1 MLVVGDARVKAGRYS
16 DGADGMNDFKTISPV
31 QGHSEST
38 RSAAV
43 VGRFAPTPSGRLH
56 AGSLLAALGSFLSAR
71 AQGGRWLL
79 RIEDLD
85 PPREV
90 AGAAQSFVDDL
101 QRLGLHWDGEVLYQS
116 RRGEAYATALAQ
128 LRQAGLAFPCACSRQ
143 DLAPSGIHR
152 GDCVRVGRAGGHAWR
167 LRVGEGCLQLED
179 RHQGCFAQDLD
190 TEVGD
195 FVLRR
200 RDGYWAYHL
209 AVVVDDAEQ
218 SVSEV
223 VRGADLLDS
232 TPRQM
237 LLQKHLRLPT
247 PAYAHLPVLLDESGA
262 KLSKSQGAT
271 DLRALSPLQA
281 LRQAL
286 EWLGQPVP
294 EGESCE
300 ALLARAIRDWDPAG
314 VPPQRSM
321 PCRMRAV
328 LGREQT
334 A

>member
-1 MLVVGDARVKAGRYS
+1 MLVVGDARVNAGQYS
-16 DGADGMNDFKTISPV
+16 DGADGMTDFKTSRLT
-31 QGHSEST
+31 QGHPQAS

-71 AQGGRWLL
+71 AQGGLWLL

-90 AGAAQSFVDDL
+90 AGAAQSFIDDL

-116 RRGEAYATALAQ
+116 RRAEAYAAALAQ
-128 LRQAGLAFPCACSRQ
+128 LRHAGVAFACACSRQ

-152 GDCVRVGRAGGHAWR
+152 GDCVRVGRASGHAWR
-167 LRVGEGCLQLED
+167 LRVGEECLQVED
-179 RHQGCFAQDLD
+179 QYQGNFTQHLGS
-190 TEVGD
+190 EVGD

-209 AVVVDDAEQ
+209 AVVVDDAAQ

-237 LLQKHLRLPT
+237 LLQQHLRLPT
-247 PAYAHLPVLLDESGA
+247 PTYAHVPVLLDESGA

-271 DLRALSPLQA
+271 DLRAIPPLQA

-286 EWLGQPVP
+286 QWLGQPVP
-294 EGESCE
+294 EGETCE
-300 ALLARAIRDWDPAG
+300 ALLARAIREWDPAR

-321 PCRMRAV
+321 PCRMRADS
-328 LGREQT
+328 GREYST
-334 A
+334 